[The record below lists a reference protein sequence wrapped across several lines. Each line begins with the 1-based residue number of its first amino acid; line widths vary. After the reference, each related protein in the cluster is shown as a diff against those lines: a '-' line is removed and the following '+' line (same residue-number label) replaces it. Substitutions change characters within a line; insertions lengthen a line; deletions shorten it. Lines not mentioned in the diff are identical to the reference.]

1 MAKHQCP
8 RCGLESKQDAWWDR
22 HPVAAVLLALPTLYT
37 LTGVILAYPW
47 FFVPV
52 LVIVCALLV
61 NRTGRRRAAIAA
73 RADHEHRELMAAAVF
88 RRPSAPRD
96 NRAKRFQPNVTGA
109 HPRHVMNRWPTTP
122 IPTAPIRRTAVR

>member
-1 MAKHQCP
+1 MSKHACP
-8 RCGLESKQDAWWDR
+8 RCGLESKQDAWHDR

-61 NRTGRRRAAIAA
+61 NRAGRRRAAIAA
-73 RADHEHRELMAAAVF
+73 RADHEHRQMMAAAVF
-88 RRPSAPRD
+88 RRSLDFSRLTLKSTRTLNPSLS
-96 NRAKRFQPNVTGA
+96 
-109 HPRHVMNRWPTTP
+109 PRHVMNRWPTTP
-122 IPTAPIRRTAVR
+122 IPTGRIPR